1 MDAVFYMQGAM
12 DDFAKKS
19 KQEIGQLVMEIALLG
34 QNGLQINNPGMRYTL
49 KTSLAIFPVCS

>member
-1 MDAVFYMQGAM
+1 MRNCMPLLTANVRMDAAYMAAM

-34 QNGLQINNPGMRYTL
+34 QNGLQINNPDMYTH
-49 KTSLAIFPVCS
+49 